1 MGNNNT
7 RTRAFDVVKNGSDN
21 NRRKMVIA
29 IFVVIALILAAFA
42 TLIIGKLINELPL
55 INPGVPSNGN
65 LNYIP
70 LYAEDIKKGNLLIVN
85 DQFKYDLPTNFSHMV
100 NVYEYI
106 NSSKNSE
113 LTKINGYFTYLSHTP
128 IEYIYV
134 ESTTLDAFSKMLL
147 DYCKANVNSTTKH
160 GVSNISITWGGYAE
174 STKNEYQGDV
184 SNPNFN
190 GEYYDHGLG
199 TSLVLRIS
207 DTAVVITEQILKD
220 KYLWIYENAHKYGF
234 IIRYPNAC
242 KDHTGKDSTTRAHL
256 RYIGVEHAT
265 YMYENNICLEEYID
279 LLKTKHNSVN
289 TPLSVETENG
299 NYDIYYI
306 QFNGNHTSVPVPKG
320 AKYTI
325 SGDNMNGFIVSV
337 EK

>member
-7 RTRAFDVVKNGSDN
+7 RTRSFDVVKNCSDN

-55 INPGVPSNGN
+55 NPGVPSNGN
-65 LNYIP
+65 LDYIP

-85 DQFKYDLPTNFSHMV
+85 DQFKYDIPKDLSNMV
-100 NVYEYI
+100 DLKPYI
-106 NSSKNSE
+106 ENDSNSS
-113 LTKINGYFTYLSHTP
+113 LVKINGKYLYSLTFDD
-128 IEYIYV
+128 ITLTQ
-134 ESTTLDAFSKMLL
+134 STIDALNSMLM
-147 DYCKANVNSTTKH
+147 DYCKTIDLKNADLYSA
-160 GVSNISITWGGYAE
+160 SNIEIAWGGY
-174 STKNEYQGDV
+174 SDKTKDQYASDISSMGKD
-184 SNPNFN
+184 
-190 GEYYDHGLG
+190 YYDHALG
-199 TSLVLRIS
+199 TSIVIKKHSEHTRINE
-207 DTAVVITEQILKD
+207 ANFKKEFA
-220 KYLWIYENAHKYGF
+220 WIYENAHKYGF
-234 IIRYPNAC
+234 IIRYPDAC
-242 KDHTGKDSTTRAHL
+242 ANHTGQNSNVRIHY

-265 YMYENNICLEEYID
+265 YMYKNNICLEEYID

-289 TPLSVETENG
+289 TPLSVKTENG

-325 SGDNMNGFIVSV
+325 SGNNMNGFIVSV